1 MIEVLNH
8 IDDLKKIRQLL
19 LGGKVKDAVK
29 ECDVVIAYKQQE
41 VEEFEKWAEKE
52 SKKETEFAEKIDEL
66 NQETDTL
73 LEEIDKWQM

>member
-1 MIEVLNH
+1 MAYSLKKAKRKKQMIEVLNH
-8 IDDLKKIRQLL
+8 IDDVKKIRQLL

-52 SKKETEFAEKIDEL
+52 SKKEVECQI
-66 NQETDTL
+66 NNIL
-73 LEEIDKWQM
+73 L

>member
-1 MIEVLNH
+1 MAYSLKKAKRKKQMIEVLNH
-8 IDDLKKIRQLL
+8 IDDVKKIRQLL

-52 SKKETEFAEKIDEL
+52 SK
-66 NQETDTL
+66 
-73 LEEIDKWQM
+73 EEG

>member
-1 MIEVLNH
+1 MAYSLKKAKRKKQMIEVLNH
-8 IDDLKKIRQLL
+8 IDDVKKIRQLL

-52 SKKETEFAEKIDEL
+52 IKKRC
-66 NQETDTL
+66 NVR
-73 LEEIDKWQM
+73 

>member
-1 MIEVLNH
+1 MAYSLKKAKRKKQMIEVLNH
-8 IDDLKKIRQLL
+8 IDDVKKIRQLL

-52 SKKETEFAEKIDEL
+52 SKKEG
-66 NQETDTL
+66 
-73 LEEIDKWQM
+73 

>member
-1 MIEVLNH
+1 MAYSLKKAKRKKQMIEVLNH

-19 LGGKVKDAVK
+19 LGGKVKEAVK

-52 SKKETEFAEKIDEL
+52 SKKEV
-66 NQETDTL
+66 
-73 LEEIDKWQM
+73 

>member
-1 MIEVLNH
+1 MAYSLKKAKRKKQMIEVLNH
-8 IDDLKKIRQLL
+8 IDDVKKIRQLL

-52 SKKETEFAEKIDEL
+52 SKKEV
-66 NQETDTL
+66 
-73 LEEIDKWQM
+73 

>member
-8 IDDLKKIRQLL
+8 IDDVKKIRQLL

-52 SKKETEFAEKIDEL
+52 SKKEVECQI
-66 NQETDTL
+66 NNIL
-73 LEEIDKWQM
+73 L

>member
-1 MIEVLNH
+1 MAYSLKKAKRKKQMIEVLNH
-8 IDDLKKIRQLL
+8 IDDVKKIRQLV

-52 SKKETEFAEKIDEL
+52 SKKEV
-66 NQETDTL
+66 
-73 LEEIDKWQM
+73 

>member
-1 MIEVLNH
+1 MAYLLKKAKRKKQMIEVLNH
-8 IDDLKKIRQLL
+8 IDDVKKIRQLL

-52 SKKETEFAEKIDEL
+52 SKKEV
-66 NQETDTL
+66 
-73 LEEIDKWQM
+73 